1 MVADGSNPNFA
12 AYVLEQFCHSSTDTL
27 AAYRRAADAGDERTQ
42 LRCMHTLKS
51 LSAQV
56 GLGALAAAAADLE
69 HCMRRGGTPDAD
81 VCLRLHHEQRRA
93 LDAIA
98 AHLGRDV
105 PQEETSA

>member
-1 MVADGSNPNFA
+1 
-12 AYVLEQFCHSSTDTL
+12 
-27 AAYRRAADAGDERTQ
+27 
-42 LRCMHTLKS
+42 
-51 LSAQV
+51 
-56 GLGALAAAAADLE
+56 
-69 HCMRRGGTPDAD
+69 MRRGGTPDAD